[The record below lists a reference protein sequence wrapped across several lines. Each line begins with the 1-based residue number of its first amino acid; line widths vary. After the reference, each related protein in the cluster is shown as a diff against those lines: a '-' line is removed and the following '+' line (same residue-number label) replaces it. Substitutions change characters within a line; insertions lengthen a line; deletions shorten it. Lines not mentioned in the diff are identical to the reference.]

1 MLWGAQLGPAVPRA
15 EVYARLH
22 GVQCRLA
29 SWPRFHFWEQDQ
41 PFFPCENYTLIS
53 SSSNMTEYIYIL
65 YESWW
70 TTNVYLL
77 GPICKF
83 IGQCTNPQFLLAR
96 FPRSLVWSAFFTVKP
111 LKSPILV
118 AKLSHCWLAKIRR
131 IVWWTSQIL
140 GPQIYRFRCHF
151 TLQPRL
157 SSYVTWSLEK
167 ALLNLLSY
175 GKMWEKSTKHGIFT
189 KIGKTGFWKIDGS
202 FRQRWRSKR
211 CGDLPIALEFGE
223 VNGHGWVGSPTKSGN
238 TRHKVDIGSTLHF
251 QVLLRPLLFGLGW
264 RFGYSDILGKATH
277 VLMLLGIVGLKGCY
291 PQMAF
296 CLKIWPHSNQS
307 KPQRGQEHF
316 EHEVHEADGF
326 SVAGHAQRDPKSQKF
341 LLIWWAVQLCLT
353 PSKLSTFQILLDP
366 SS

>member
-1 MLWGAQLGPAVPRA
+1 MLVGENSPNCLVN
-15 EVYARLH
+15 LSD
-22 GVQCRLA
+22 
-29 SWPRFHFWEQDQ
+29 SWPPNLSVSMSFHPATKAQFLCHVEFREGPVE
-41 PFFPCENYTLIS
+41 PFEL
-53 SSSNMTEYIYIL
+53 
-65 YESWW
+65 WK
-70 TTNVYLL
+70 NV
-77 GPICKF
+77 GK
-83 IGQCTNPQFLLAR
+83 NPQNMGF
-96 FPRSLVWSAFFTVKP
+96 S
-111 LKSPILV
+111 
-118 AKLSHCWLAKIRR
+118 
-131 IVWWTSQIL
+131 
-140 GPQIYRFRCHF
+140 
-151 TLQPRL
+151 
-157 SSYVTWSLEK
+157 
-167 ALLNLLSY
+167 
-175 GKMWEKSTKHGIFT
+175 T

-341 LLIWWAVQLCLT
+341 LI
-353 PSKLSTFQILLDP
+353 
-366 SS
+366 